1 MLTATSTATSSPNPQ
16 MTPRSTPELSPPSPC
31 GAALD
36 EEAAWAAV
44 VARDRGQDGRFVF
57 AVASTGIYCRPSCP
71 ARRPARERVSFF
83 AEPTKAIAAGF
94 RACRRCRPGEVA
106 SDAALAGRVRALLDD
121 AAEDAEGGTPTLARL
136 AREVG
141 ASPSHLQR
149 IFTRVIGLSPRE
161 YVAARRAERLKGH
174 LRSGG
179 SVTDALYDAGY
190 SGSSRLYEQS
200 DGRLGMPPG
209 AYRRGGEGITL
220 RFTIAESSL
229 GHVLLAATE
238 RGIAAVALGDSEE
251 ALEGDLRREYPNAE
265 ITCHA
270 TPATSDPELA
280 AWATPVLAAL
290 EGASADLADL
300 PLDLVT
306 LRASAFAFR
315 VWREL
320 RKIPRGQTRTYG
332 EIASAIGSPGAARAV
347 GTACAANPAALVIP
361 CHRVVRGDGARGGY
375 RWGAERKARLLESET
390 RGAEG

>member
-1 MLTATSTATSSPNPQ
+1 MLTATAMTQSPK
-16 MTPRSTPELSPPSPC
+16 MTPLSNPKRTLESPPDLPT
-31 GAALD
+31 AKNLD

-71 ARRPARERVSFF
+71 ARRPARERVAFF
-83 AEPTKAIAAGF
+83 AEPTEAITAGF

-106 SDAALAGRVRALLDD
+106 TDTALAGKVRALLDE
-121 AAEDAEGGTPTLARL
+121 AAEDAEGGSPTLARL
-136 AREVG
+136 GREVG

-149 IFTRVIGLSPRE
+149 IFTRVLGISPRE
-161 YVAARRAERLKGH
+161 YLAARRAERLKGH

-190 SGSSRLYEQS
+190 SGSSRLYEQA

-209 AYRRGGEGITL
+209 AYRRGGEGIKL
-220 RFTIAESSL
+220 RFTIAESTL
-229 GHVLLAATE
+229 GRVLLAATE

-265 ITCHA
+265 ITRHA
-270 TPATSDPELA
+270 TPATSDPELS
-280 AWATPVLAAL
+280 AWTTPVLAAL

-300 PLDLVT
+300 PLDLMT
-306 LRASAFAFR
+306 LRASAFAYR

-320 RKIPRGQTRTYG
+320 RKIPRGETRTYG
-332 EIASAIGSPGAARAV
+332 EISAAIGSPGAARAV
-347 GTACAANPAALVIP
+347 GTACASNPAALVIP
-361 CHRVVRGDGARGGY
+361 CHRVVRGDGEAGGY
-375 RWGAERKARLLESET
+375 RWGRERKERLLAREGG
-390 RGAEG
+390 RG

>member
-1 MLTATSTATSSPNPQ
+1 MLTASTVTQSPK
-16 MTPRSTPELSPPSPC
+16 MTLPSTPKRPLESRPTSPRAVS
-31 GAALD
+31 LD

-44 VARDRGQDGRFVF
+44 VARDRAQDGRFVF

-71 ARRPARERVSFF
+71 ARRPARARVAFF
-83 AEPTKAIAAGF
+83 AEPGEAIAAGF

-106 SDAALAGRVRALLDD
+106 SDAALAGKVRVLLDE
-121 AAEDAEGGTPTLARL
+121 AAEDVEGGSPTLARL

-149 IFTRVIGLSPRE
+149 IFTRVLGISPRE
-161 YVAARRAERLKGH
+161 YLAARRAERFKGH

-190 SGSSRLYEQS
+190 SGSSRLYEQA

-209 AYRRGGEGITL
+209 AYRRGGEGIKL
-220 RFTIAESSL
+220 RFTIAESTL
-229 GHVLLAATE
+229 GRVLLAATD
-238 RGIAAVALGDSEE
+238 RGIAAVALGDSKE
-251 ALEGDLRREYPNAE
+251 ALENDLRREYPNAE
-265 ITCHA
+265 ITGHSA
-270 TPATSDPELA
+270 PAKTDPELA
-280 AWATPVLAAL
+280 AWTAPVLAAL

-320 RKIPRGQTRTYG
+320 RKIPRGETRTYG
-332 EIASAIGSPGAARAV
+332 EIAAAIGSPGAARAV
-347 GTACAANPAALVIP
+347 GSACANNPTALVIP

-375 RWGAERKARLLESET
+375 RWGEERKARLLEREV
-390 RGAEG
+390 G

>member
-1 MLTATSTATSSPNPQ
+1 MLTATVMTQSP
-16 MTPRSTPELSPPSPC
+16 MTPRSTPQPLLKSLPSSPR
-31 GAALD
+31 AKALD

-44 VARDRGQDGRFVF
+44 IARDRGQDGRFVF

-71 ARRPARERVSFF
+71 ARRPLRERVSFF
-83 AEPTKAIAAGF
+83 AEPAEAITAGF

-106 SDAALAGRVRALLDD
+106 SDAALAGKVRALLDE
-121 AAEDAEGGTPTLARL
+121 AAEDPEGGSPTLARL
-136 AREVG
+136 AHEVG

-149 IFTRVIGLSPRE
+149 IFTRVLGISPRE
-161 YVAARRAERLKGH
+161 YLAARRAERLKGH

-190 SGSSRLYEQS
+190 SGSSRLYEQA

-209 AYRRGGEGITL
+209 AYRRGGEGIKL
-220 RFTIAESSL
+220 RFTIAESTL
-229 GHVLLAATE
+229 GRVLLAATD
-238 RGIAAVALGDSEE
+238 RGIAAVALGDSDE

-265 ITCHA
+265 ITGHA
-270 TPATSDPELA
+270 APAKTDPELA
-280 AWATPVLAAL
+280 AWAAPVLAAL

-320 RKIPRGQTRTYG
+320 RKIPRGETRTYG
-332 EIASAIGSPGAARAV
+332 EIAAAVGSPGAARAV

-361 CHRVVRGDGARGGY
+361 CHRVVRGDGASGGY
-375 RWGAERKARLLESET
+375 RWGQERKARLLEQ
-390 RGAEG
+390 EGVRS

>member
-1 MLTATSTATSSPNPQ
+1 MLTATATATAPSPNV
-16 MTPRSTPELSPPSPC
+16 TPRIAMKTPPPSPR
-31 GAALD
+31 ARTLD
-36 EEAAWAAV
+36 EEAAWAAI

-71 ARRPARERVSFF
+71 ARRPARERVAFF
-83 AEPTKAIAAGF
+83 AEPTEAIAAGF

-106 SDAALAGRVRALLDD
+106 SDVRLAEKVRTLLDE
-121 AAEDAEGGTPTLARL
+121 AAEGAEGGSPTLARL

-149 IFTRVIGLSPRE
+149 IFTRVLGISPRE
-161 YVAARRAERLKGH
+161 YLAARRAERLKGH

-190 SGSSRLYEQS
+190 SGSSRLYEQA

-209 AYRRGGEGITL
+209 AYLRGGEGIKL
-220 RFTIAESSL
+220 RFTIAESTL
-229 GHVLLAATE
+229 GRVLLAATE

-251 ALEGDLRREYPNAE
+251 ALESDLRREYPNAE
-265 ITCHA
+265 ITRHA
-270 TPATSDPELA
+270 TPATSDPELFS
-280 AWATPVLAAL
+280 WIGPVLAAL

-306 LRASAFAFR
+306 LRASAFAYR

-320 RKIPRGQTRTYG
+320 RKIPRGETRTYG
-332 EIASAIGSPGAARAV
+332 EIAAAIGSPGASRAV

-361 CHRVVRGDGARGGY
+361 CHRVVRGDGASGGY
-375 RWGAERKARLLESET
+375 RWGRERKERLLARE
-390 RGAEG
+390 GANPS